1 MLIEELLKYD
11 IYSPWVIMILIGTG
25 FLVGFIN
32 TLAGSGTIIS
42 YSVFM
47 ALGLPA
53 TYANGTIRIGVILQ
67 TLASSIIFKKN
78 TVLDLKKG
86 LKVAFSTVLGSIIGA
101 QVAVNIDPDIF
112 KYFVGSVMLLML
124 FFLFF
129 KPNQWIEGRQNR
141 SLKINPY
148 LEQLIY
154 LGIGFYGGFIH
165 IGVGFFLLAALVLI
179 SGYDLLRANALKVF
193 LVMLYSPFALIIYL
207 CNDQVH
213 YAIAL
218 ITAIGN
224 VMGGILASKLAISW
238 GTQFIHW
245 FLLLII
251 ILFTAKVFGLFDVL
265 IACFNPTLWV

>member
-1 MLIEELLKYD
+1 MLLSCMLIEELLKYN
-11 IYSPWVIMILIGTG
+11 IYSPWVILILIGTG

-86 LKVAFSTVLGSIIGA
+86 LKVAFSTVIGSIIGA

-112 KYFVGSVMLLML
+112 KYFVGGVMLLML
-124 FFLFF
+124 VFLFL
-129 KPNQWIEGRQNR
+129 KPNQWIEGRQNQ
-141 SLKINPY
+141 SIKINPY
-148 LEQLIY
+148 LEQAIY
-154 LGIGFYGGFIH
+154 LCIGFYGGFIH

-193 LVMLYSPFALIIYL
+193 LVMLYSPFALIIYIY
-207 CNDQVH
+207 NDQVH

-224 VMGGILASKLAISW
+224 MGGGILASKLAISW
-238 GTQFIHW
+238 GTKFIHW

-265 IACFNPTLWV
+265 IACFN